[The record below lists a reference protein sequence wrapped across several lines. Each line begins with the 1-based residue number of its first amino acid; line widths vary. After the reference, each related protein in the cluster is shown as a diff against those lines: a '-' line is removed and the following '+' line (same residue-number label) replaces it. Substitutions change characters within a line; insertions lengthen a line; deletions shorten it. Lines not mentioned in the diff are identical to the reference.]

1 VSQVAQVT
9 PLPKRESWT
18 KSGPVV
24 SHLPQDEI
32 EFLEERATATIAAPA
47 PLGLWDFATGTWI
60 TGTVIAGMFPPTALT
75 ATIPV
80 LLIFAGLTQ
89 FIAGLF
95 AFRRANVLS
104 ATAFCSFG
112 AFNVLTAPVV
122 RHAGDRL
129 VKRKRCGTVVAPQTD
144 LIHAPQRSPPANE
157 LCQYTPHGLLRTTVP
172 HRLRDAVCPRRHRRT
187 DHVSP
192 QRRVAPAGCLRTRKD
207 GWGRNAQSSVCEA
220 RPLVPVGP
228 VLSDR
233 PAEGGDQ

>member
-1 VSQVAQVT
+1 MSQVAQVT

-24 SHLPQDEI
+24 SHLQDEI

-47 PLGLWDFATGTWI
+47 PLGLWDFATWTWI

-80 LLIFAGLTQ
+80 LLIFAGFTQ

-122 RHAGDRL
+122 RHAGDRQADHHWRSGDPAGLRAGIVCLHRAALTLAALRTNAALILTLALLTAGYALAGIANVTDSVGSGTFGLIGNIGGWVL
-129 VKRKRCGTVVAPQTD
+129 VASAFFAYYTGMAVVVNSSWNGTVF
-144 LIHAPQRSPPANE
+144 
-157 LCQYTPHGLLRTTVP
+157 
-172 HRLRDAVCPRRHRRT
+172 
-187 DHVSP
+187 
-192 QRRVAPAGCLRTRKD
+192 
-207 GWGRNAQSSVCEA
+207 
-220 RPLVPVGP
+220 PVGGE
-228 VLSDR
+228 
-233 PAEGGDQ
+233 A

>member
-1 VSQVAQVT
+1 MSQVAQVT

-122 RHAGDRL
+122 RHAGDRQADHHWRSGDPAGL
-129 VKRKRCGTVVAPQTD
+129 RAGIVCLHRAGSDAGCSQN
-144 LIHAPQRSPPANE
+144 QRSADFDPICRLNSSRLTSNFPMTRSSRS
-157 LCQYTPHGLLRTTVP
+157 QGTRSMSTVP
-172 HRLRDAVCPRRHRRT
+172 EQGDCTTAFNFFPSSDLTNVRKKGRAVF
-187 DHVSP
+187 SM
-192 QRRVAPAGCLRTRKD
+192 
-207 GWGRNAQSSVCEA
+207 
-220 RPLVPVGP
+220 
-228 VLSDR
+228 
-233 PAEGGDQ
+233 